1 MALVICPD
9 CGHEISEYA
18 NMCSNCGF
26 PLQKFLKE
34 NNFTNIQG
42 VLVCPKCASI
52 YNGWNCK
59 YDLPQNLKCEY
70 CDSIL
75 VQTDEDT
82 EEIFKLSCPKEK
94 EPEYDNK
101 CIELAKKYGNN
112 QFSEEAFKYHKQ
124 KLHSDVISWIDKKQS
139 QQQSN
144 IPKCPTC
151 GSSNIHKMGV
161 GERTASIL
169 GFGILSKKINKTWKC
184 NNCGHTW

>member
-34 NNFTNIQG
+34 NNFTNISG
-42 VLVCPKCASI
+42 VLVCPKCANV
-52 YNGWNCK
+52 YNGLDEK
-59 YDLPQNLKCEY
+59 FGMLQRLKCEY
-70 CDSIL
+70 CGTSVI
-75 VQTDEDT
+75 QTNENRD
-82 EEIFKLSCPKEK
+82 EIFKLMNKEDLYK
-94 EPEYDNK
+94 NK
-101 CIELAKKYGNN
+101 CIELAKQYGDN
-112 QFSEEAFKYHKQ
+112 QFDKNAFDNRYMVMRKSVRDFLDK
-124 KLHSDVISWIDKKQS
+124 DKKQS